1 MVQDS
6 TILYMYM
13 YMYMYRY
20 GMHDDY
26 ICINPE
32 LQNPDPMSCI
42 PVACDSL
49 YERIRALYLMYR
61 GVPRRSCVGDPAWE
75 ASTRMCHILKICI
88 YSYAKYQIAMI
99 LSPSFKRRTPEFLEC
114 SHNRGSDAETPLC

>member
-1 MVQDS
+1 MQQPKCTSVRRILLVQDS
-6 TILYMYM
+6 TGTILYMYM

-20 GMHDDY
+20 GMHDVDDY

-49 YERIRALYLMYR
+49 YRYMYSRRGEVQVRVLYYPNTAV
-61 GVPRRSCVGDPAWE
+61 VP
-75 ASTRMCHILKICI
+75 
-88 YSYAKYQIAMI
+88 
-99 LSPSFKRRTPEFLEC
+99 
-114 SHNRGSDAETPLC
+114 

>member
-1 MVQDS
+1 MKTVNHATSQVYECKKDSIGSGQYYTVHVHVHVHVQ
-6 TILYMYM
+6 

-49 YERIRALYLMYR
+49 
-61 GVPRRSCVGDPAWE
+61 
-75 ASTRMCHILKICI
+75 
-88 YSYAKYQIAMI
+88 
-99 LSPSFKRRTPEFLEC
+99 
-114 SHNRGSDAETPLC
+114 